1 MGCAYSALK
10 ITVNKTYH
18 VMKTRII
25 ILLLSAF
32 AAFGIS
38 VPAQAQCKVSATV
51 KHTNV
56 SQDRWYVVFYK
67 ECRQEVRLTWYVV
80 YADGSRSD
88 KSSTTFYASSTELQ
102 YSWPYYKPV
111 SDIVIVDAEWE
122 SSDSSSDSYDSSSY
136 SGTSDNDDL
145 ITAFNSQLYSGTDDA
160 YLALALGC
168 GNTTMGYPGARVM
181 TRLGTGWTAYGISAS
196 AGYNP
201 SLKSHGGSGFCWSAG
216 MQMYIGNGFMS
227 IDWTQSSFY
236 PEDYSGYDKDY
247 TKGLSASLGYNLF
260 IAGGFGI
267 TADAGFKLRPGSNNA
282 HFVWNV
288 GIFWA
293 LPFE

>member
-1 MGCAYSALK
+1 MGCAHSALK
-10 ITVNKTYH
+10 MIVNKTYH
-18 VMKTRII
+18 IMKTRII

-56 SQDRWYVVFYK
+56 SQDRWYVVFHK

-111 SDIVIVDAEWE
+111 SDVVIVDAEWE
-122 SSDSSSDSYDSSSY
+122 SSGSSSESSGSYSSSA
-136 SGTSDNDDL
+136 DDDWL
-145 ITAFNSQLYSGTDDA
+145 EAFNSSLGSGSEDA
-160 YLALALGC
+160 YFGFAIGC
-168 GNTTMGYPGARVM
+168 GSSTMGYPGARFF
-181 TRLGTGWTAYGISAS
+181 TRLGTGWTSYGISAS

-201 SLKSHGGSGFCWSAG
+201 ALKKQGGSGFGWSVG
-216 MQMYIGNGFMS
+216 GQMYIGNLFAS
-227 IDWTQSSFY
+227 ADWSQSSFY
-236 PEDYSGYDKDY
+236 PDNYPGYYKDY
-247 TKGLSASLGYNLF
+247 TKGLSVSLGYNLF
-260 IAGGFGI
+260 LTENIGL
-267 TADAGFKLRPGSNNA
+267 TADAGIKFHPGSTNYFFA
-282 HFVWNV
+282 WNV